1 MKAKAILSAI
11 TAFFFGLI
19 TYFVLQY
26 IEEPDAFLFAV
37 ISGLLFYLMLFVFL
51 IIHEKVMN
59 KKYAEFEKK
68 ILSPIFHK
76 TNGNYKLHNGK
87 IKNANIYF
95 CEDGIAFISLDEKPY
110 VIEEIHK
117 SNIYRIQCDDIH
129 FNINTSDGKFYIIT
143 MPDAKEVF
151 RKLKERDW
159 IVQIW
164 HM

>member
-11 TAFFFGLI
+11 MGFFFGL
-19 TYFVLQY
+19 TTFFVLRY
-26 IEEPDAFLFAV
+26 IEESDAFLFAV
-37 ISGLLFYLMLFVFL
+37 IGGLFFYIVLLVFL

-76 TNGNYKLHNGK
+76 TNGNFKLYNGK

-95 CEDGIAFISLDEKPY
+95 CEDGIALISLDEKPY
-110 VIEEIHK
+110 IMEEIQR

-159 IVQIW
+159 IVQI
-164 HM
+164 

>member
-11 TAFFFGLI
+11 TGFFFGLI

-37 ISGLLFYLMLFVFL
+37 ISGLFFCLALFVFL
-51 IIHEKVMN
+51 IMHEKTMD

-68 ILSPIFHK
+68 ILSPVFHK
-76 TNGNYKLHNGK
+76 TNGNFKLHNGK

-95 CEDGIAFISLDEKPY
+95 CEDGIALISLDEKPY
-110 VIEEIHK
+110 IMEEIQR

-159 IVQIW
+159 IVQI
-164 HM
+164 

>member
-159 IVQIW
+159 IVQI
-164 HM
+164 

>member
-1 MKAKAILSAI
+1 MKAKAVLSAI
-11 TAFFFGLI
+11 TGLFFGLS
-19 TYFVLQY
+19 TYFVLRY
-26 IEEPDAFLFAV
+26 LEETDALLFA
-37 ISGLLFYLMLFVFL
+37 IIGGLFFYLVLFIFL

-76 TNGNYKLHNGK
+76 TNGNFKLHNGK

-95 CEDGIAFISLDEKPY
+95 CEEGIALISLDEKPY
-110 VIEEIHK
+110 VMEEIHK

-143 MPDAKEVF
+143 MPDVEVVF
-151 RKLKERDW
+151 AKLKEKDW
-159 IVQIW
+159 IIQI
-164 HM
+164 

>member
-11 TAFFFGLI
+11 TGFFFGLT
-19 TYFVLQY
+19 TYFVLRY

-37 ISGLLFYLMLFVFL
+37 IGGLFFYLALFVFL

-68 ILSPIFHK
+68 ILSPVFHK
-76 TNGNYKLHNGK
+76 TNGNFKLHNGK

-95 CEDGIAFISLDEKPY
+95 CEDGIALISLDEKPY
-110 VIEEIHK
+110 IMEEIK
-117 SNIYRIQCDDIH
+117 RSNIYRIQCGDIH

-143 MPDAKEVF
+143 MPDAEEAF

-159 IVQIW
+159 IVQI
-164 HM
+164 